1 MNFQDFVKFAN
12 ENRVC
17 YVATTEGDQPRV
29 RALQMWYADEKG
41 FYFQTESVKS
51 IYQQL
56 KENSKIEICF
66 YAPSK
71 DLGPMMRVSG
81 KVKFIDDLSLKRKV
95 LEERPFLKSIGIKG
109 PEDPLLVIFHVY
121 TGEAY
126 FWTIANNMKE
136 KDIERV
142 KFGI

>member
-1 MNFQDFVKFAN
+1 MKLQELVKFAN

-29 RALQMWYADEKG
+29 RALQMWFADEKG

-51 IYQQL
+51 ICQQL
-56 KENSKIEICF
+56 KANDKIEICF
-66 YAPSK
+66 YAPGPN
-71 DLGPMMRVSG
+71 LGPMMRVSG
-81 KVKFIDDLSLKRKV
+81 RVKFIEDLSLKRKV
-95 LEERPFLKSIGIKG
+95 LEDRPFLKSIGIQG

>member
-29 RALQMWYADEKG
+29 RALQMWFADEKG

-51 IYQQL
+51 ICQQL
-56 KENSKIEICF
+56 KENNKIEVCF
-66 YAPSK
+66 YAPGP

-81 KVKFIDDLSLKRKV
+81 RVKFIDDLSLKRKV
-95 LEERPFLKSIGIKG
+95 LEDRPFLKSIGIKG

-126 FWTIANNMKE
+126 FWTIANNMKD

-142 KFGI
+142 KFGL

>member
-1 MNFQDFVKFAN
+1 MNFQDLVKFAN

-17 YVATTEGDQPRV
+17 YVATSEGDQPRV
-29 RALQMWYADEKG
+29 RALQMWFADEKG

-56 KENSKIEICF
+56 KENNKIEICF
-66 YAPSK
+66 YAPK
-71 DLGPMMRVSG
+71 PDLGPMMRVSG
-81 KVKFIDDLSLKRKV
+81 RVKFIDDLSLKRRV

-136 KDIERV
+136 KEIERV
-142 KFGI
+142 KFGD